1 MQMHWLYPA
10 REGTAE
16 EGGQFRHSE
25 VEKGALA
32 LGFQRGGMVAAE
44 IGLDLRP
51 PERAQLIA
59 GGSDA
64 VGVPKNATVR
74 LELFGIGE
82 RDEQLIRKTER
93 QAACGLRL
101 LRQSRREQSLILGEH
116 RGRQRDD

>member
-1 MQMHWLYPA
+1 MHMHRLHPA

-32 LGFQRGGMVAAE
+32 LGFQRGGMATAE

-51 PERAQLIA
+51 PERTKLIA

-64 VGVPKNATVR
+64 VGVPKDATVR
-74 LELFGIGE
+74 IELFGIGE

-101 LRQSRREQSLILGEH
+101 FREGA
-116 RGRQRDD
+116 RGKGLHFRA